1 MELRKIVWLG
11 IGVAGIT
18 TLMSSASLI
27 GITSYLHR
35 LTTQIDSNLQSVR
48 ATQEIEVQL
57 LWHARYLHLADLTGD
72 PQHDL
77 AAAEAVGE
85 LSRWVQ
91 SAERYTGSPSENAI
105 LHRLR
110 EAVDEYLTEQTRL
123 GALGRS
129 STDAYLAALAPFQSA
144 YDEAEELLNTNLAQ
158 AAQAADQARVWDAI
172 ATAIGVSLAAVL
184 VVTMLAVFLGARTF
198 VYRPLLDLRDG
209 ILRFAARGYSARV
222 APGGAREIRE
232 IAGAFNDMAA
242 RLDRNR
248 EAQLSF
254 IASIAHDLRT
264 PLQAIK
270 AAVDALAPQDPRQS
284 GTAPKAL
291 AIVSR
296 QVDVLVRLISDLLDT
311 ARVEAGKFEIQPRM
325 VDARQ
330 LAKRSVELFRPATSL
345 HELVAQMPHAP
356 VLVSC
361 DAARME
367 QVLNNLVSN
376 AIKYSPN
383 GGTVTVSVRRELE
396 HVVLEVRDQGLGIA
410 PEERDAIFEPFR
422 RGSVCDTIPGVGLGL
437 SASRSIVDAHGGEI
451 ALDSAVGRGSV
462 FTVRLPGPASLDQ
475 SGT

>member
-11 IGVAGIT
+11 IAVVGVT
-18 TLMSSASLI
+18 TLASSASLI

-72 PQHDL
+72 PRHDGG
-77 AAAEAVGE
+77 AEEAVGE
-85 LSRWVQ
+85 LNRWVQ
-91 SAERYTGSPSENAI
+91 SAERYASSPGENAV

-110 EAVDEYLTEQTRL
+110 EAVEEYLTEQTRL

-129 STDAYLAALAPFQSA
+129 SSDAYLAALAPFQSA
-144 YDEAEELLNTNLAQ
+144 YDEAEELLHTNLAQ
-158 AAQAADQARVWDAI
+158 AAEAADQARAWDAI
-172 ATAIGVSLAAVL
+172 ATTIGVSLAAVL
-184 VVTMLAVFLGARTF
+184 LVTMLAVFVGARTF
-198 VYRPLLDLRDG
+198 VYHPLLNLRDG
-209 ILRFAARGYSARV
+209 ILRFAARDYAARV

-264 PLQAIK
+264 PLQAIQ
-270 AAVDALAPQDPRQS
+270 AGVVALAHKGAGQND
-284 GTAPKAL
+284 TASTAL
-291 AIVSR
+291 GIVSR

-311 ARVEAGKFEIQPRM
+311 ARVEAGKFEIQPRI

-330 LAKRSVELFRPATSL
+330 LATRSVELFRPATSL
-345 HELVAQMPHAP
+345 HELTAQTPDAA

-361 DAARME
+361 DASRME

-376 AIKYSPN
+376 ALKYSPN
-383 GGTVTVSVRRELE
+383 GGAVTVGVRREPD
-396 HVVLEVRDQGLGIA
+396 HVVLEVRDQGIGIA
-410 PEERDAIFEPFR
+410 PEEQDAVFEPFR

-451 ALDSAVGRGSV
+451 TLSSAVGRGSV
-462 FTVRLPGPASLDQ
+462 FTVRLPAPARADQ